1 MGNRDRLA
9 EAIQVQYS
17 PKPKKHITNY
27 SFPIFLKQLQ
37 RKHTIRD
44 KEFTSTI
51 FVTYIRVTK
60 VGVLR

>member
-9 EAIQVQYS
+9 EAIQVQNS
-17 PKPKKHITNY
+17 PKPKKHVTNY
-27 SFPIFLKQLQ
+27 SLPYFSQLQ